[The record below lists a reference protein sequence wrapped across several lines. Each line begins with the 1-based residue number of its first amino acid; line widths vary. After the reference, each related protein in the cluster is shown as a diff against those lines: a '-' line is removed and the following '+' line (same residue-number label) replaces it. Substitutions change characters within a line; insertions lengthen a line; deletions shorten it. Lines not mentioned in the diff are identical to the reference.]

1 MNVNLFK
8 SKITKKIFTNNQ
20 KCDIIL
26 YRLILTNS
34 VIEFH
39 KKYGY
44 GNNTKEQF
52 IDFVELLHKDNRITD
67 DGYNSLLKRL
77 K

>member
-26 YRLILTNS
+26 
-34 VIEFH
+34 
-39 KKYGY
+39 YGY